1 MNKTTIEAFQRMRA
15 AKLAKDS
22 DEAKALRGIERAQ
35 HVALKRET
43 DLLKPDSFSALN
55 SAIETQGAAQ
65 SSPNSRYSRGNIS
78 LDESQISALEG
89 MIANQYAALIGYAG
103 TGKTTVLSFFV
114 EELKR
119 FYQEQEIAHLEY
131 DERTKKLNAKHS
143 VGMPIHFAAYTGRA
157 AEMIALKSTDA
168 AKAPVS
174 TVHRLLGYHP
184 EEVEV
189 MKEGRPV
196 LSRRFVPAY
205 TEHNLLPYSCIIID
219 EAGMLPPELWNN
231 LLRACKPE
239 TRIYLVGDISQLPPI
254 MGQSP
259 LPFAMLSLPTFEL
272 AKIHRQALD
281 SPIIANATRIRQG
294 EKPQNYPG
302 KFVVYSVECYSA
314 GKVDG
319 AIFRHKV
326 VDSIKQLADKN
337 AFDIWQDTILCPI
350 AKMES
355 EASGMPFEAS
365 AGMFNREL
373 RNLFNGGKT
382 RIIIQG
388 GMRALSVPDVAI
400 DDKLMITRN
409 GFLSTPDGKEFS
421 VTNGMQGRV
430 VGIRPN
436 PLYRGTK
443 QERTSEDV
451 AREMQEA
458 SAMMRHADLND
469 IFNANVESE
478 IEDKPEDTELT
489 KQCSHIVELELLGRH
504 GKVVELKTAGDF
516 SNLAYAYAITVHKSQ
531 GGEFRKVFV
540 ALCGVGA
547 GPLLSRELLYT
558 AVTRAKEACVI
569 FHDPQSLAKA
579 LKNQKIVGNTLEEKA
594 RSVLAASKRGNAEL
608 PIMPKPKAISLP

>member
-1 MNKTTIEAFQRMRA
+1 MNTGIDAFKRLRA
-15 AKLAKDS
+15 AKLGKDGE
-22 DEAKALRGIERAQ
+22 EAKALRAVEKAQ
-35 HVALKRET
+35 HIALKREA
-43 DLLKPDSFSALN
+43 DLLKPDSFDAVNSAL
-55 SAIETQGAAQ
+55 AAKAEPATA
-65 SSPNSRYSRGNIS
+65 SNSRYSRGGIS
-78 LDESQISALEG
+78 LDESQIAALEG
-89 MIANQYAALIGYAG
+89 LLANQYAALIGYAG
-103 TGKTTVLSFFV
+103 TGKTTVLSFFT

-119 FYQEQEIAHLEY
+119 YYQEQEIAHLEY
-131 DERTKKLNAKHS
+131 DERARRVVEKRNFS
-143 VGMPIHFAAYTGRA
+143 MPIHFAAYTGRA

-184 EEVEV
+184 EEVEAIGKDGKPYV
-189 MKEGRPV
+189 
-196 LSRRFVPAY
+196 SRRFVPSY
-205 TEHNLLPYSCIIID
+205 DENNKLPYSCIVID

-231 LLRACKPE
+231 LVKACKPD

-259 LPFAMLSLPTFEL
+259 LPFAMLHWPTFEL

-294 EKPQNYPG
+294 EKPVNYPG
-302 KFVVYSVECYSA
+302 KFVTYSVEAYSA

-326 VDSIKQLADKN
+326 IDSIKQLYAKGSY
-337 AFDIWQDTILCPI
+337 DIWQDAILTPI

-355 EASGMPFEAS
+355 EQSGMPMEAS

-373 RNLFNGGKT
+373 RNLFNGDKT

-388 GMRALSVPDVAI
+388 GMRSLSVPDVAI

-409 GFLSTPDGKEFS
+409 GFLQTNEGVDYA

-443 QERTSEDV
+443 AERTTDDIERD
-451 AREMQEA
+451 AREGA
-458 SAMMRHADLND
+458 ANFHHVDLNEL
-469 IFNANVESE
+469 FNANVIDAESKE
-478 IEDKPEDTELT
+478 EETEST
-489 KQCSHIVELELLGRH
+489 RQCSHIVELELLGRK
-504 GKVVELKTAGDF
+504 GKVVELRTAGDF
-516 SNLAYAYAITVHKSQ
+516 SNLQYAYAITVHKSQ
-531 GGEFRKVFV
+531 GGEFRRVFV
-540 ALCGVGA
+540 ALCSANA

-558 AVTRAKEACVI
+558 AVTRAREVCVI
-569 FHDPQSLAKA
+569 FHDVQALSKTLAK
-579 LKNQKIVGNTLEEKA
+579 QKIEGKTLEEKA
-594 RSVLAASKRGNAEL
+594 KSVMRNSGKSNAEL
-608 PIMPKPKAISLP
+608 PHMPAPKRIE